1 MKRFVLAAL
10 PLCLAAGP
18 AAPAPG
24 PLRGPAHGDVV
35 RVENH
40 AVDALPTLGPATAP
54 VTIEL
59 FFQPVQNQRKREM
72 TLVETLQ
79 AKHPSRIRVIYRI
92 VKATGSSRLHYAA
105 LEAYAEGKFRPF
117 LDALNAA
124 SRMGLTDAALLEL
137 GKSVGMDPQQLAL
150 AIANPPPG
158 YDRVLDANQ
167 RRQKQKVRGSG
178 LPLILIN
185 GKVPRSQGSI
195 ADLEIEYAAALET
208 AEDLLDRGADPRSLP
223 EAYDQQ
229 TAPNPLDLAIPI
241 GNTDE
246 TVDDLP
252 DVPPIATPALELR
265 GMPSLGPANA
275 QVTIAILCSPASLN
289 CKRALEAAVT
299 AQDVYSESVRI
310 VWAPFFDVAREDAAD
325 LGLLA
330 DAALCAE
337 RVGTSS
343 DDLDAP
349 GSQGWRWVSSMIAE
363 SNLGRRDK
371 KLPPELLLEKVSDK
385 LHVDKQAFAACR
397 ANQAGAAIH
406 WIEKARHAGVRT
418 SPSTVVGG
426 RVYPSITDASTLQQL
441 VGAELEPGDCS
452 GCLRLD
458 DYAPTWRKR

>member
-275 QVTIAILCSPASLN
+275 QVTIAIL
-289 CKRALEAAVT
+289 
-299 AQDVYSESVRI
+299 
-310 VWAPFFDVAREDAAD
+310 
-325 LGLLA
+325 
-330 DAALCAE
+330 
-337 RVGTSS
+337 
-343 DDLDAP
+343 
-349 GSQGWRWVSSMIAE
+349 
-363 SNLGRRDK
+363 
-371 KLPPELLLEKVSDK
+371 
-385 LHVDKQAFAACR
+385 
-397 ANQAGAAIH
+397 
-406 WIEKARHAGVRT
+406 
-418 SPSTVVGG
+418 
-426 RVYPSITDASTLQQL
+426 
-441 VGAELEPGDCS
+441 
-452 GCLRLD
+452 
-458 DYAPTWRKR
+458 